1 MKRRYVCLAALI
13 GFATFAQSPEQGKE
27 EALPKAETI
36 LDHYVEVTGGK
47 AAYEKRKN
55 EVATGTLEFK
65 AQGLKGSIT
74 RYSAEPAEE
83 YLIMEMDGVGKIESG
98 IAHGVAW
105 DKNPM
110 LGPRIKSGAER
121 SQALREGTFNAS
133 VHWRDFY
140 PKVETTGTETI
151 DGELCYK
158 VVLTPREGNPE
169 TQYYQKKSG
178 LAVKTTTIAV
188 SPMGDV
194 PFEAVPGDYKT
205 FAGVTVP
212 TKITY
217 KQAGQEFSVTIQDVK
232 INQPMPADRF
242 EPPAEIKALLSKAAE
257 KK

>member
-1 MKRRYVCLAALI
+1 MKRRYLCLFAVI
-13 GFATFAQSPEQGKE
+13 GFTTFAQSPEQGKE

-55 EVATGTLEFK
+55 EVATGMLEFK
-65 AQGLKGSIT
+65 AQGLKGAVT

-83 YLIMEMDGVGKIESG
+83 YLIMELEGVGKIESG
-98 IAHGVAW
+98 IDKGVAW
-105 DKNPM
+105 DKNLM
-110 LGPRIKSGAER
+110 LGPRIKTGAER
-121 SQALREGTFNAS
+121 AQALREGTFNAS
-133 VHWRDFY
+133 VHWREFY
-140 PKVETTGTETI
+140 TKVETTGTETL

-158 VVLTPREGNPE
+158 VVLTPKEGNPE
-169 TQYYQKKSG
+169 TTYYQKKSG

-194 PFEAVPGDYKT
+194 PIAVMTGDFKT

-217 KQAGQEFSVTIQDVK
+217 NQAGQEFSLTIQDVK
-232 INQPMPADRF
+232 INQTLPADRF